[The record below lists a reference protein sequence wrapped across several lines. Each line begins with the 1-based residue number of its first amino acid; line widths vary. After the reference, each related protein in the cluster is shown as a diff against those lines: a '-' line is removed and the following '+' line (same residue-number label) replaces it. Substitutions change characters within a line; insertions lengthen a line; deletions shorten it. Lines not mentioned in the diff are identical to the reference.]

1 MNLPAELDGAE
12 YIRTACDSKN
22 YTETLG
28 SFTANAD
35 TDIYIAIDSRVNPIP
50 DWLTQWE
57 KTSLSFVS
65 SNNVTFELYKK
76 NFKKDENV
84 TLGSNGQSANCVNYV
99 VLAMAE
105 KKETVKGDV
114 NSDGAFNAADIVMMQ
129 KCLLCAGNLTD
140 WKAGDLFEDNI
151 IDSFDL
157 CLMRKL
163 LIQ

>member
-1 MNLPAELDGAE
+1 MVSLQTVSIML
-12 YIRTACDSKN
+12 CWQ
-22 YTETLG
+22 
-28 SFTANAD
+28 
-35 TDIYIAIDSRVNPIP
+35 
-50 DWLTQWE
+50 WL
-57 KTSLSFVS
+57 K
-65 SNNVTFELYKK
+65 
-76 NFKKDENV
+76 
-84 TLGSNGQSANCVNYV
+84 
-99 VLAMAE
+99 